1 LIKLSALLLVIANIV
16 FFAYWQG
23 YFAYVPG
30 YPFWS
35 SGDDPMLR
43 QPLNP
48 EKIRLLSGA
57 QVASLP
63 KTRIVPRMS
72 GCLEWGGFNP
82 ADEARAEQALQG
94 FSLGDRITQRRQD
107 ETAGWW
113 VYLPPQGSKSN
124 VDKKISELKKL
135 GVDDFFPIQED
146 GKWHFAVSLG
156 VFSSQEA
163 ANKRLETL
171 RAKGVRTAQAGQRD
185 SASQKVFM
193 QIRDGGDA
201 VVARV
206 NELKASYPGTDAKA
220 CAAPDK
226 NAATTS

>member
-1 LIKLSALLLVIANIV
+1 LIKLVALLLVVANIV
-16 FFAYWQG
+16 FFAFWQG

-35 SGDDPMLR
+35 GSDDAVLR

-63 KTRIVPRMS
+63 KSKSAPRLS
-72 GCLEWGGFNP
+72 SCFEWGGFNP
-82 ADEARAEQALQG
+82 ADEARAEQALQS
-94 FSLGDRITQRRQD
+94 FALGDRISQRRQD

-124 VDKKISELKKL
+124 VDKKIGELKKL
-135 GVDDFFPIQED
+135 GVDDFFPIQEE
-146 GKWHFAVSLG
+146 GKWHFAISLG
-156 VFSSQEA
+156 VFSSQDA

-171 RAKGVRTAQAGQRD
+171 RVKGVRTAQAGLRE
-185 SASQKVFM
+185 SASQKVYM

-206 NELKASYPGTDAKA
+206 NELKASYPGTEAKP

-226 NAATTS
+226 TAGNTG